1 MLNVTARELIH
12 SRFPAHAA
20 GYDLSPPAEPQIKP
34 VVTHFQRLAASMLVR
49 RMYSWRGYLTD
60 NIPDRL
66 DNPHRISLAAWQD
79 DEVVA
84 TLALGRDSHHGLLA
98 EALYAKEIAEL
109 RSRSRTICEIS
120 QFAIDPEYSSRSLM
134 GSLFAEAHQ
143 HARHSFGATDAVIE
157 VNPRHSRYYERE
169 FGFRQIGDLRV
180 CPRVDAPAV
189 LMHREVSSVVKPLT

>member
-1 MLNVTARELIH
+1 MLNATARDAIH
-12 SRFPAHAA
+12 SRFA
-20 GYDLSPPAEPQIKP
+20 GNAVYGFSPSAEPQIKP
-34 VVTHFQRLAASMLVR
+34 VVNHFQRLAASTLVR
-49 RMYSWRGYLTD
+49 RMYAWRGYLTD

-84 TLALGRDSHHGLLA
+84 TLALGRDSHHGLLS

-109 RSRSRTICEIS
+109 RAKDRTICEIS
-120 QFAIDPEYSSRSLM
+120 QFAIDPEYSSRSLTS
-134 GSLFAEAHQ
+134 SLFAQAHLY
-143 HARHSFGATDAVIE
+143 AKLAFAATDAVIE
-157 VNPRHSRYYERE
+157 VNPRHTRYYERE

-189 LMHREVSSVVKPLT
+189 LMHREVSAIALT